1 MSLGENISALRKK
14 QGWSQEELALK
25 LEVTR
30 QSVSKWESD
39 QSVPDLER
47 IIAISRLFGVSTDAL
62 LLAEPAAT
70 ATDAPQLRRLTLA
83 DAEAYLQLRRRH
95 APQLARATFACITC
109 AVPLMLLGALTEW
122 RDLPES
128 SIGGGAGVIILLL
141 LIAWAVSRYINCD
154 GELRPLQYIERE
166 EFIADAAVI
175 ALAEDTLIRENERIT
190 AGERR
195 GTTCCILCPVP
206 LLVAAFLQAGDVV
219 LALCTCLLLVL
230 VGIGVG
236 QLIRAGELEEAAQ
249 ALLQTAD
256 YTPQRKREKPAM
268 EAFSGGYWLLATAIF
283 LILGFRT
290 DLWRDAAIVTWPLAG
305 LLFVPCRMLFRAL
318 LRRFNK

>member
-39 QSVPDLER
+39 QSVPDIER
-47 IIAISRLFGVSTDAL
+47 IIAISRLFGVSTDVL
-62 LLAEPAAT
+62 LLDAPAASAT
-70 ATDAPQLRRLTLA
+70 AAPQLRRLTLA

-109 AVPLMLLGALTEW
+109 AVPLMLLGAFTEW
-122 RDLPES
+122 RGLPEN
-128 SIGGGAGVIILLL
+128 IAGAGVILLLL
-141 LIAWAVSRYINCD
+141 LIAWAVSRYINCA
-154 GELRPLQYIERE
+154 GELRHLQYIERE

-175 ALAEDTLIRENERIT
+175 ALAEDTLLRENERIT

-256 YTPQRKREKPAM
+256 
-268 EAFSGGYWLLATAIF
+268 
-283 LILGFRT
+283 
-290 DLWRDAAIVTWPLAG
+290 
-305 LLFVPCRMLFRAL
+305 
-318 LRRFNK
+318 